1 MSLAASHTPAYRP
14 SDLTT
19 CDREPIHV
27 PGAIQPH
34 GVLLA
39 LDPETMTAVMV
50 SANTGEMLG
59 IAPED
64 GLGRSLSA
72 FVGSEAAVMITTR
85 VREWAPGEPLILRL
99 PADREGVLAGQE
111 IDVAMHESGRR
122 LVIEMEPLG
131 RPRSTLMSYQSARSA
146 MARLSGGHSIEQ
158 LVTQLASEVRTLT
171 EFDRVMVY
179 RFDAD
184 WNGEVVAEDK
194 RDDLNSF
201 LGLHYP
207 ASDIPAQARRLYTLN
222 WTRLIADVG
231 YRPVH
236 LHPVLDPGTDAPLD
250 LTHSTLRSVSPIHL
264 EYLANMGVGA
274 SMSVSLVVDGQL
286 WGLIACHHY
295 AGPHRPSQ
303 DARAAAEFLGQ
314 VASQQIG
321 QREHADRREAA
332 LRVQAM
338 LGRITA
344 RIDDS
349 PESPLRRM
357 MSDPE
362 LLDLVRAGGAAMRSQ
377 GQFLTLG
384 DTPDEET
391 LDLLAARL
399 LSAPYGEPTA
409 TDHVAE
415 LLPDVPGLTRY
426 AAGVLGIA
434 SGPDSWL
441 LWLRPELPRVV
452 DWGGDPS
459 NKRLEQAEGAEV
471 RLSPRKSFER
481 WREVRSGRSAPWED
495 WELEVTTRLRTHMN
509 ALMVRLSL
517 DQIKVAE
524 SLQRTVLPPEVPR
537 FDGMDLAVRYVPAS
551 TYQLG
556 GDWWDA
562 VRLDEDRVA
571 LVVGDT
577 AGHGVSVVGAM
588 TQVRAALRA
597 YLSGGSDPA
606 EALDRL
612 DRLMVSL
619 LPDQVATAVVA
630 VWDARRRRLEVCS
643 AGHPPAMVFTGDE
656 VTETVS
662 TGRPL
667 LGVGAGAGES
677 TVRELAEPGVTLLF
691 YTDGLVE
698 RRDADIETAVDRL
711 GALGPRV
718 AELSVDEFAD
728 LVVETSGSGEDDMTV
743 LVVRLS

>member
-1 MSLAASHTPAYRP
+1 MSLGASHTPAYVP

-39 LDPETMTAVMV
+39 LDPATMTAVMV

-59 IAPED
+59 IEPED
-64 GLGRSLSA
+64 GLGRALSA
-72 FVGSEAAVMITTR
+72 FVGSEAAVVITTR

-99 PADREGVLAGQE
+99 PADRDGALAGQE
-111 IDVAMHESGRR
+111 IDVAMHESGDR
-122 LVIEMEPLG
+122 LVVEIEPLG
-131 RPRSTLMSYQSARSA
+131 RPRSTLLSYQSARAA

-158 LVTQLASEVRTLT
+158 LVTQLAAEVRSLT

-194 RDDLNSF
+194 REDLNPF

-236 LHPVLDPGTDAPLD
+236 LHPVLDPGTGAPLD

-264 EYLANMGVGA
+264 EYLTNMGVGA
-274 SMSVSLVVDGQL
+274 SMSVSLVVDGEL

-344 RIDDS
+344 RIDAS
-349 PESPLRRM
+349 PDSPLRRM
-357 MSDPE
+357 MADPE
-362 LLDLVRAGGAAMRSQ
+362 LLDLVRASGAALRSQ
-377 GQFLTLG
+377 GQFLNTG
-384 DTPDEET
+384 DTPDEVT
-391 LDLLAARL
+391 LDLLAGRL
-399 LSAPYGEPTA
+399 LRAPYGQPAA

-426 AAGVLGIA
+426 AGVLGIA

-441 LWLRPELPRVV
+441 LWLRPELPQVV

-481 WREVRSGRSAPWED
+481 WREVRGGRSAPWED
-495 WELEVTTRLRTHMN
+495 WELEVATRLRTHMN
-509 ALMVRLSL
+509 ALMLRRSR
-517 DQIKVAE
+517 DQIEVAE
-524 SLQRTVLPPEVPR
+524 SLQRTILPTDVPR
-537 FDGMDLAVRYVPAS
+537 FEGMDLAVRYVPAS

-562 VRLDEDRVA
+562 VRLDGDRVA

-577 AGHGVSVVGAM
+577 AGHGVSAVGAM

-597 YLSGGSDPA
+597 YLTGGAGPA

-612 DRLMVSL
+612 DGLLVSL

-630 VWDARRRRLEVCS
+630 VWDTRQRRLEVCS
-643 AGHPPAMVFTGDE
+643 AGHPPAMLFAAGE
-656 VTETVS
+656 ATETVS

-667 LGVGAGAGES
+667 LGVGQGRAES
-677 TVRELAEPGVTLLF
+677 TVLDLEPGTTLLV

-698 RRDADIETAVDRL
+698 RRDADIQTAVDRL

-718 AELSVDEFAD
+718 ATLGVDEFAD

-743 LVVRLS
+743 LAVRLH